1 MNKFAVALLTLA
13 AISTTAFAIDRP
25 SENRNYELRDVE
37 TFDGQAIADTTV
49 IVDPAKII
57 LSAQPL
63 TASEARRLERGNQG
77 GSGR

>member
-13 AISTTAFAIDRP
+13 AISTTAFAADRP
-25 SENRNYELRDVE
+25 SENRNYELRDVQ
-37 TFDGQAIADTTV
+37 TFDGQQISDAEILVDT
-49 IVDPAKII
+49 AKII
-57 LSAQPL
+57 LPAQPM

>member
-49 IVDPAKII
+49 IVDPAKVI